1 MATVQR
7 KFSLIGLI
15 VLACGQPTFGG
26 TFSDPSGFTL
36 TYPEGWVALNG
47 SILTTATQNIS
58 NELQQWAANSKLDF
72 NKVSMVLV
80 RDGRDEF
87 LENVNVVI
95 VKEEIPISDRTVHEL
110 TLTLPQH
117 YAAIGMKVSNIQ
129 GRVQKLGSNDAVVV
143 EFQSQI
149 PGVSSTIRQRQVMI
163 AGGGKTYIVTCSG
176 KAETIEEYKP
186 VFDQVLESFQVPA
199 RVKTG
204 FSWAQL
210 LQKTVIGGV
219 AGGLIGGI
227 AWVAKKLSPKRD
239 AKSSE

>member
-1 MATVQR
+1 M
-7 KFSLIGLI
+7 G
-15 VLACGQPTFGG
+15 CGQPAFGG

-36 TYPEGWVALNG
+36 TYPDGWVALNG

-87 LENVNVVI
+87 LENINVVI
-95 VKEEIPISDRTVHEL
+95 VKEEIPISDKTVHQL

-117 YAAIGMKVSNIQ
+117 YAAIGMKVSNVQ
-129 GRVQKLGSNDAVVV
+129 GRVQQLGSNDAVVM

-149 PGVSSTIRQRQVMI
+149 PAVSNTIRQRQVMI

-176 KAETIEEYKP
+176 KADTFEEYRP
-186 VFDQVLESFQVPA
+186 VFDQVLEGFHVPA

-204 FSWAQL
+204 FNWAQL

-219 AGGLIGGI
+219 AGGLIGAF
-227 AWVAKKLSPKRD
+227 AWIAKKLSPKRD
-239 AKSSE
+239 AASSK